1 MSHENLQE
9 AVRTILTAVGEDPTR
24 PGLRRT
30 PQRVAEMYDEI
41 LAGYRA
47 DPADLSADVI
57 LDVAYDEMILVRD
70 IEFFSMCE
78 HHLLPFFGRAHIAY
92 IPKDKLIG
100 LSQIPRAVEMF
111 ARRLQVQERMTEQI
125 AEALTAVL
133 QPKGL
138 GVVIEGMHLCAA
150 MRGVKQEQSRLIT
163 SAMRGIFKSR
173 PETRQEFLALL
184 QRSL

>member
-41 LAGYRA
+41 LAGYQS

-150 MRGVKQEQSRLIT
+150 MRGVKQEQARLIT